1 MPVEAPGNVV
11 AAAPVA
17 ARGCLAVV
25 CAGFV
30 WLLNTWLFC
39 AAVGALV
46 VARAACGAD
55 CPGVLVLAALSV
67 AATALALALVSFAAA
82 LLLGC
87 FVLDPGAREQMVLR
101 PPANS
106 ISTAFL
112 DSNSSPLILRLKTDS
127 VWLMRVCQATAIG
140 EAMDGGRRAAMVGK
154 VASSAL
160 ASIGILAFTVKVYP
174 ALKTYER
181 FSTVSL
187 DAAALC
193 TSVVCC
199 FVVIP
204 TFAVR
209 MWRRI

>member
-46 VARAACGAD
+46 VARAACGAE
-55 CPGVLVLAALSV
+55 CPGALVLAAMSV
-67 AATALALALVSFAAA
+67 AATALALALVSFVAA

-87 FVLDPGAREQMVLR
+87 FVLDPGAREQM
-101 PPANS
+101 
-106 ISTAFL
+106 
-112 DSNSSPLILRLKTDS
+112 
-127 VWLMRVCQATAIG
+127 ATAIG

-181 FSTVSL
+181 FCTVSL

-199 FVVIP
+199 FVIIP
-204 TFAVR
+204 TFGVR